1 MTEKEYLEFKNLIS
15 MGDELNF
22 YYKNDEYWISH
33 NQGKSFLS
41 RTRDSYTQEFCGHE
55 ELFENATIEGNKISE
70 LYPEFRPLK

>member
-33 NQGKSFLS
+33 IQDKSFLS
-41 RTRDSYTQEFCGHE
+41 RTKDFYTQEFCGHK
-55 ELFENATIEGNKISE
+55 ELFEHATIESKKTSE
-70 LYPEFRPLK
+70 VYPELRQLK

>member
-33 NQGKSFLS
+33 IQDKSFFYPEQKILILKSFVDTKSFLNM
-41 RTRDSYTQEFCGHE
+41 QQ
-55 ELFENATIEGNKISE
+55 
-70 LYPEFRPLK
+70 

>member
-33 NQGKSFLS
+33 IQDKSFFIQNKRFLYS
-41 RTRDSYTQEFCGHE
+41 RVLWTQRAF
-55 ELFENATIEGNKISE
+55 
-70 LYPEFRPLK
+70 

>member
-33 NQGKSFLS
+33 IQDKSFLS
-41 RTRDSYTQEFCGHE
+41 RTKDSYT
-55 ELFENATIEGNKISE
+55 I
-70 LYPEFRPLK
+70 LKSFVDTKSFLNMQQ